1 MLITIGIATAAVAV
15 LEVMSDISRVTVTII
30 RIVKNPPVRFI
41 EAMAVPIAAAAP
53 DSLIRVPAA
62 RPPAKIYRRSQM
74 TFLSADFHVISL
86 LPSLLITTKDS
97 TAQAMNTYAGFSP
110 GRASW

>member
-15 LEVMSDISRVTVTII
+15 LDVISDISRVTVTII
-30 RIVKNPPVRFI
+30 RIVKKPPVRFI
-41 EAMAVPIAAAAP
+41 EAMAVPMAAAAP

-62 RPPAKIYRRSQM
+62 RPPAKIYRRSQI
-74 TFLSADFHVISL
+74 TFLSADFQVISL
-86 LPSLLITTKDS
+86 VPSLLITTNDN